1 MGKLLSGVTC
11 PEAWLSGPTAI
22 VTVFAYFATDFH
34 KGIEGYTFPVPV
46 DDSVLVAQAQAGD
59 EQAFG
64 ELAARYEGKLRLYVW
79 HIVGEEETARDLVQ
93 EAFLKA
99 WANLHR
105 YDRSFRFSTWLFR
118 IAHNLAVDTLRR
130 RRHTDVPLTTVDE
143 EGELRELPLRD
154 ALRSP
159 LEQLA
164 NKQLAQALEEEIAK
178 LEGSLRELVV
188 LRHFVGLAYQ
198 DIAELK
204 GLPLGTVKNK
214 LFRAHSV
221 LRKALAPFLGQVG
234 GLE

>member
-1 MGKLLSGVTC
+1 M
-11 PEAWLSGPTAI
+11 
-22 VTVFAYFATDFH
+22 
-34 KGIEGYTFPVPV
+34 PV
-46 DDSVLVAQAQAGD
+46 DDSVLVEQAQAGD

-93 EAFLKA
+93 EALLKA

-105 YDRSFRFSTWLFR
+105 YDRTFRFSTWLFR
-118 IAHNLAVDTLRR
+118 IARNLAVDTLRR
-130 RRHTDVPLTTVDE
+130 RRHIDVPLTAVDE
-143 EGELRELPLRD
+143 EGEVRELPIRD

-164 NKQLAQALEEEIAK
+164 NKQLAQALQAEIERLPA
-178 LEGSLRELVV
+178 GLRELVV
-188 LRHFVGLAYQ
+188 LRHFVGLQYQ
-198 DIAELK
+198 EIAELK
-204 GLPLGTVKNK
+204 KLPLGTVKNK

-221 LRKALAPFLGQVG
+221 LREALAPFLGQLG

>member
-1 MGKLLSGVTC
+1 M
-11 PEAWLSGPTAI
+11 
-22 VTVFAYFATDFH
+22 
-34 KGIEGYTFPVPV
+34 PV

-105 YDRSFRFSTWLFR
+105 YDRTFRFSTWLFR
-118 IAHNLAVDTLRR
+118 IARNLAVDTLRR
-130 RRHTDVPLTTVDE
+130 RRHIDVPLTAVDE
-143 EGELRELPLRD
+143 EGEVRELPIRD

-164 NKQLAQALEEEIAK
+164 NKQLAQALQAEIERLPA
-178 LEGSLRELVV
+178 GLRELVV
-188 LRHFVGLAYQ
+188 LRHFVGLQYQ
-198 DIAELK
+198 EIAELK
-204 GLPLGTVKNK
+204 KLPLGTVKNK

-221 LRKALAPFLGQVG
+221 LREALAPFLGQLG

>member
-1 MGKLLSGVTC
+1 M
-11 PEAWLSGPTAI
+11 
-22 VTVFAYFATDFH
+22 
-34 KGIEGYTFPVPV
+34 PV
-46 DDSVLVAQAQAGD
+46 DDSVLVAQARAGD

-64 ELAARYEGKLRLYVW
+64 ELARRYESKLRLYVW
-79 HIVGEEETARDLVQ
+79 HMVGEEETARDLVQ
-93 EAFLKA
+93 EAFLRA

-105 YDRSFRFSTWLFR
+105 YDPSFRFSTWLFR
-118 IAHNLAVDTLRR
+118 IAHNLAVDSLRR
-130 RRHTDVPLTTVDE
+130 GRHLSVPLETVDE
-143 EGELRELPLRD
+143 EGEVRQLPLRD

-164 NKQLAQALEEEIAK
+164 NKQLAQALEREISQ
-178 LEGSLRELVV
+178 LPEGLRELVV
-188 LRHFVGLAYQ
+188 LRHFVGLAYPE
-198 DIAELK
+198 IAELK